1 MKNLINIRVL
11 QHDTNDQIRIGMAYP
26 ITDLDK
32 EEKKMNALENKIE
45 TLQKEFDEL

>member
-32 EEKKMNALENKIE
+32 EEKKIIALYESKNR
-45 TLQKEFDEL
+45 LVWWF